1 MLGTVAPHVGQS
13 GVAARVQG
21 SFHVHKVPPAVRVM
35 GENLDTR
42 RTGRIFGWFFIGTFV
57 TSIPARLLFVDGLG
71 ATWTDTFFN
80 AGAISETSL
89 KLGSILE
96 FGVIA
101 FNIATAVVIYP
112 LVKRQSATVG
122 LGYVAARIMESV
134 FIAIGLIAVIALVDV
149 NDAWVLASGAEAT
162 ALEAQ
167 GNTLVSVYDWAFQF
181 GPGLVVGF
189 GNGLMLGYLMY
200 RSGLVP
206 RGMAI
211 LGLIGGPL
219 LIISFV
225 LILFGA
231 YENGSGPSGLMALPE
246 IAWEASLGVYC
257 AWKGFRPSPI
267 AEPAATVAA

>member
-1 MLGTVAPHVGQS
+1 MDL
-13 GVAARVQG
+13 
-21 SFHVHKVPPAVRVM
+21 
-35 GENLDTR
+35 R

-57 TSIPARLLFVDGLG
+57 TAIPARLLFIDGLD
-71 ATWTDTFFN
+71 ASWTDTFFN
-80 AGAISETSL
+80 PGAVSETSL

-112 LVKRQSATVG
+112 LVKRQSATLA
-122 LGYVAARIMESV
+122 LGYVAARIMESA
-134 FIAIGLIAVIALVDV
+134 FIAIGLISIIAVVDV
-149 NDAWVLASGAEAT
+149 NDAWTGASGAEAI

-167 GNTLVSVYDWAFQF
+167 GNTLVSIYDRAFLF

-219 LIISFV
+219 LILSFM

-231 YENGSGPSGLMALPE
+231 YENGEGPSSLLALPE
-246 IAWEASLGVYC
+246 IGWEASLGIYA

-267 AEPAATVAA
+267 AEPTATTGTPQFT